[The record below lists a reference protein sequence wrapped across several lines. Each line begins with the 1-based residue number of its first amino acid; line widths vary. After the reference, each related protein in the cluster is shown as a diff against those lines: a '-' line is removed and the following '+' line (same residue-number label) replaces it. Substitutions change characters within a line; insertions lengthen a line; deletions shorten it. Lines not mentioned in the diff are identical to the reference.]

1 MGGSGVGTKCQ
12 GFFQTLY
19 SIYSGDTFWLF
30 IKLFREHF
38 GGSII
43 RLRDLTLLRQACFRS
58 YVSFETSPT
67 KQSACA
73 QNPTSYRGSIQPGAR
88 LCIINIISRPLELRL
103 LNWKESV
110 ILIKMARVNMVG
122 VNKTNKE
129 TFPLREARSA
139 LEWNKIIKKIYS
151 VLYCL

>member
-1 MGGSGVGTKCQ
+1 MGTKWQ

-30 IKLFREHF
+30 IKIFREHF
-38 GGSII
+38 CGSII
-43 RLRDLTLLRQACFRS
+43 RLRDLTLLRHPCCRS

-73 QNPTSYRGSIQPGAR
+73 QNPTNYRSSMQPGAR
-88 LCIINIISRPLELRL
+88 LCI
-103 LNWKESV
+103 ESV

-129 TFPLREARSA
+129 TFPLRETRSA
-139 LEWNKIIKKIYS
+139 LE
-151 VLYCL
+151 

>member
-1 MGGSGVGTKCQ
+1 MGGSGVGTKWQ

-30 IKLFREHF
+30 IKIFREHF
-38 GGSII
+38 CGSII
-43 RLRDLTLLRQACFRS
+43 RLRDLTLLRQACCRS

-73 QNPTSYRGSIQPGAR
+73 QNPTNNRSSIQPGAR
-88 LCIINIISRPLELRL
+88 LCIINTISRLLELRL

-129 TFPLREARSA
+129 TFPLRETRSA

-151 VLYCL
+151 VL